1 MSTTPKP
8 AFRTTAAAGNLN
20 NTPKGHSCSSARFLS
35 PTDSLYTQLTQLGLV
50 TSNFDKE
57 YRLNHR
63 LATADLLRQLILIQK
78 WYQGYRPGGDGK
90 WQALSVRAME
100 LNAHLVNNAGFGTY
114 SNAAKI
120 NILYQLR
127 RVLEKMLITH
137 FGVGSDRS
145 K

>member
-8 AFRTTAAAGNLN
+8 VLKTTAVAGNGN
-20 NTPKGHSCSSARFLS
+20 NTLQTPSSSASSWS
-35 PTDSLYTQLTQLGLV
+35 PPDSLYTQLNQLGLV
-50 TSNFDKE
+50 TAKFDEE
-57 YRLNHR
+57 YRLNRR
-63 LATADLLRQLILIQK
+63 LAVGNLLQQLVFIQK
-78 WYQGYRPGGDGK
+78 WYQGYRQGGDGK
-90 WQALSVRAME
+90 WEALSVRAME
-100 LNAHLVNNAGFGTY
+100 LNAHLVSNAGFGAY